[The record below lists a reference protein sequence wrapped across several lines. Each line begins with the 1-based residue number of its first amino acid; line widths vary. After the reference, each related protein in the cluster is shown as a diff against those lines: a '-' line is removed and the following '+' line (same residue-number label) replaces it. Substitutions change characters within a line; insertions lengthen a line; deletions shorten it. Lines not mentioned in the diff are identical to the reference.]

1 MLMNFIGMLDGTCIN
16 RSGNLKLEPEQ
27 THAKT
32 LVDPL
37 ELIIHIQK
45 GECEK

>member
-1 MLMNFIGMLDGTCIN
+1 MDFIGMLDGTCIN
-16 RSGNLKLEPEQ
+16 RPGNLKPEPRQ

-45 GECEK
+45 GQCMK

>member
-1 MLMNFIGMLDGTCIN
+1 MSFTGMLDGICIN
-16 RSGNLKLEPEQ
+16 RPENLKPEPRQ

-45 GECEK
+45 GECVK

>member
-1 MLMNFIGMLDGTCIN
+1 MNFTGMLDAAFIN
-16 RSGNLKLEPEQ
+16 RPENLKSEPRQ
-27 THAKT
+27 INAKT

-45 GECEK
+45 GECMK

>member
-1 MLMNFIGMLDGTCIN
+1 MLMNFIGMLEGTCIN
-16 RSGNLKLEPEQ
+16 RPENLKPEPRQ
-27 THAKT
+27 TDAKT

-45 GECEK
+45 GECVK

>member
-1 MLMNFIGMLDGTCIN
+1 MNFIGMLDGTFIN
-16 RSGNLKLEPEQ
+16 RPENLKPEPRQ

-37 ELIIHIQK
+37 ELITHIQK
-45 GECEK
+45 GECVK